1 MRDAFVRALTA
12 LAVDDRRVVLLTA
25 DLGFK
30 LFDDFAEKCPGRF
43 FNVGVAEANMISV
56 AAGLA
61 LDGLRPFVYSIVPF
75 VTARCLDQIRLD
87 LCEMKLPVTVV
98 GVGGGYAYGPNGPS
112 HHGVDD
118 IGMLRSLPGMTV
130 IAPCDPRETAAA
142 VRAIADLPGPVYLRL
157 GRAKDPVLP
166 GTGDGFTIGEP
177 TVLRKGSSLL
187 LLACGAIASE
197 ALRAAELLER
207 QGLDPAVVSAHTVK
221 PLGSLPDR
229 LSAYRDVFV
238 VEEHGP
244 HGGAFEALAGAMASR
259 FATRPALHQ
268 ICAPDLFHHRSGSS
282 AFLRRASGLDAAA
295 MAEKIVRTLEAREH

>member
-1 MRDAFVRALTA
+1 MRDAFVGALTA
-12 LAVDDRRVVLLTA
+12 LAVDDPRIVLLTA

-30 LFDDFAEKCPGRF
+30 LFDDFAMRCPGRF

-61 LDGLRPFVYSIVPF
+61 LDGRRPFVYSIVPF
-75 VTARCLDQIRLD
+75 VTARCLEQIRID
-87 LCEMKLPVTVV
+87 LCEMKLPVTMV
-98 GVGGGYAYGPNGPS
+98 GVGGGYVYGPNGPS

-130 IAPCDPRETAAA
+130 VAPCDPREAAAA
-142 VRAIADLPGPVYLRL
+142 VRAIAELPGPAYLRL

-166 GTGDGFTIGEP
+166 GTGEGFTLGEP
-177 TVLRKGSSLL
+177 TFLRKGSSVL

-207 QGLDPAVVSAHTVK
+207 HGLDPAVASAHTAK
-221 PLGSLPDR
+221 PLGNLPNCVA
-229 LSAYRDVFV
+229 AYRAVFV

-244 HGGAFEALAGAMASR
+244 HGGLFEAVAGAMATR
-259 FATRPALHQ
+259 GATRPVLHQ
-268 ICAPDLFHHRSGSS
+268 ICAPDTFHHRSGSA
-282 AFLRRASGLDAAA
+282 AFLRRASGIDAAA
-295 MAEKIVRTLEAREH
+295 IAATVVRALEARER